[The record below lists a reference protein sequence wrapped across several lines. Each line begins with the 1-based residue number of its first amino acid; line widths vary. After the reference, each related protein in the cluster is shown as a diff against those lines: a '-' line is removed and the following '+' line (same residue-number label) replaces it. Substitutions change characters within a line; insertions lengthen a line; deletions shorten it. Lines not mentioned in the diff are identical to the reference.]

1 MSISG
6 GYRGLQQAAQNLLGV
21 NLSRKQQADFQLYRE
36 QLTVWNQRFNL
47 TAITD
52 PQEIEIKHFLD
63 SLTCLLVMDLQ
74 EDHRLVD
81 VGSGAGF
88 PGLPLKLIY
97 PDIHLTLVESNRKK
111 VEFMEHMVK
120 LLELTEVEVVNRR
133 VEDLGKASG
142 YRDQYDWAV
151 ARAVALMPVLLE
163 YLLPL
168 LRVGGQGIAQK
179 GEAGLAEVHEAD
191 PSMNILGG
199 KLRQIIPVELP
210 TVAETRYLILFEKVA
225 GTPARYPR
233 RAGIPAK
240 RPL

>member
-1 MSISG
+1 MSTSG
-6 GYRGLQQAAQNLLGV
+6 GYGGLQQAAQSLLGV
-21 NLSRKQQADFQLYRE
+21 HLTREQQADFRLYRE
-36 QLTVWNQRFNL
+36 QLTLWNQRFNL

-52 PQEIEIKHFLD
+52 PEQIEIKHFLD

-74 EDHRLVD
+74 KGHRLVD

-88 PGLPLKLIY
+88 PGLPLKLIC

-111 VEFMEHMVK
+111 VEFMKYMVN

-133 VEDLGKASG
+133 VEDLGNASDH
-142 YRDQYDWAV
+142 RDQYDWAV

-191 PSMNILGG
+191 PSMQILGG
-199 KLRQIIPVELP
+199 KLRQVVPVELP

-225 GTPARYPR
+225 GTPAKYPR
-233 RAGIPAK
+233 KAGIPAK